1 MALPGGWY
9 RDAKV
14 NNKLVACEL
23 KKNIG
28 KSYKTWTYIA
38 IWPEIVEIMRYQ
50 RSYKRLLLD

>member
-1 MALPGGWY
+1 LPGRWY

-28 KSYKTWTYIA
+28 KSYKT
-38 IWPEIVEIMRYQ
+38 
-50 RSYKRLLLD
+50 